1 MQKISCDY
9 EHRAL
14 DTDGTWLNSSS
25 ATQRLP
31 DLGQVLRISVSSFGK
46 WG

>member
-1 MQKISCDY
+1 MQKISCNY
-9 EHRAL
+9 EHRAS
-14 DTDGTWLNSSS
+14 DADGTWLNSSS
-25 ATQRLP
+25 ATQLP